1 MTTYQYNGDGEREFP
16 TLGLTLNTGDT
27 FEASGEII
35 SADVTVAAPKKTPT
49 PSAAPDTTQGA

>member
-27 FEASGEII
+27 FEATGEII
-35 SADVTVAAPKKTPT
+35 SADITVAAAPKKPTPT
-49 PSAAPDTTQGA
+49 ETTQGA